1 MLIALGIVFFLNG
14 KLCPN
19 NSLVNLEDIGKGN
32 KALLCLTN
40 NTSCCESTSAVG
52 WYGPGEMEAPIM
64 AEMNNI
70 TSLYTS
76 RGPSVIR
83 LNKINGAT
91 DSSGV
96 FHCRIPDAGG
106 NDQTIYIGIY
116 LNGRGGTCLILQ
128 LVIHFIL

>member
-14 KLCPN
+14 KLYPN
-19 NSLVNLEDIGKGN
+19 NSLVNLEDIGEGN

-40 NTSCCESTSAVG
+40 NISCCENTSTVG
-52 WYGPGEMEAPIM
+52 WYGPGEMPTSIV
-64 AEMNNI
+64 AEMNN
-70 TSLYTS
+70 TTGLYTS

-96 FHCRIPDAGG
+96 FNCRIPDADG
-106 NDQTIYIGIY
+106 NDQTIYIGVY
-116 LNGRGGTCLILQ
+116 LNEGGGAGCLIL
-128 LVIHFIL
+128 